1 MSKQEWKE
9 NKGRRPYTA
18 DVLVDVQLRS
28 KYEGNPPIQREAHP
42 AGSFDW
48 TIEEVPGDIL
58 SYRKSE
64 IQNV

>member
-1 MSKQEWKE
+1 MAKHEWKE

-28 KYEGNPPIQREAHP
+28 DSGLPVQREGHP
-42 AGSFDW
+42 AGRFDW
-48 TIEEVPGDIL
+48 SIENVRGDIL